1 MTDFRVIYARYRRN
15 ALRLLA
21 LMLFMPLVACT
32 ILPESPVLQVY
43 LLPAQPVAGY
53 GSGQSF
59 GQSLRIVQPT
69 TNQFL
74 NSSRIAVQ
82 PQGAEITS
90 FSGSRWSDPAPL
102 LLRNRLIQEF
112 RADGRFLSVSGDEDN
127 VQADVEL
134 NGELLSFQGVYNGD
148 SGEVVIRFD
157 ARLVR
162 TSDRRVITSRSF
174 EVRQAIS
181 GRSMDKVVQA
191 FGLASDRLA
200 AQMLSWTHQQSANF
214 PVRQ

>member
-1 MTDFRVIYARYRRN
+1 MTDFSLIYARYRRN
-15 ALRLLA
+15 LLRLLA
-21 LMLFMPLVACT
+21 LILFLPLAACT

-43 LLPAQPVAGY
+43 LLPAQPASA
-53 GSGQSF
+53 SGGGQTS

-112 RADGRFLSVSGDEDN
+112 RTDGRFLSVSSDEDN
-127 VQADVEL
+127 VQAYIEL
-134 NGELLSFQGVYNGD
+134 NGELLSFQGVYIGD

-162 TSDRRVITSRSF
+162 TSDRRVIASRSF
-174 EVRQAIS
+174 EVRQPVS

-191 FGLASDRLA
+191 FGLASDKLA
-200 AQMLSWTHQQSANF
+200 AQMLSWTNQQTVNF
-214 PVRQ
+214 PVR